1 MLKLIIGSVMVVL
14 LVTAAFAQTVF
25 RRVGPQEANDTGSSI
40 GSPADAINQTWIFNQ
55 SPAIDHLTGSNI
67 IVGGDLKGSGGRSDD
82 PILYSDANGKLTEE
96 PKQVCH
102 RVIDNTMVYAVNCA
116 AMASTEYVCPK
127 NGEPCYSFYKIEPAF
142 MGCGRVT
149 KEVCGPPEMFHD
161 EDPRVQVGK

>member
-1 MLKLIIGSVMVVL
+1 MMLTDRGAIAAMKRVFLVAML
-14 LVTAAFAQTVF
+14 LASSAPAFAQTVF
-25 RRVGPQEANDTGSSI
+25 GRVGPQEGNADIYTDSSQAPDARI
-40 GSPADAINQTWIFNQ
+40 GEAPV
-55 SPAIDHLTGSNI
+55 IDHMTGD
-67 IVGGDLKGSGGRSDD
+67 VVR
-82 PILYSDANGKLTEE
+82 A
-96 PKQVCH
+96 KQVCH
-102 RVIDNTMVYAVNCA
+102 TVVDNTMTYAVNCA